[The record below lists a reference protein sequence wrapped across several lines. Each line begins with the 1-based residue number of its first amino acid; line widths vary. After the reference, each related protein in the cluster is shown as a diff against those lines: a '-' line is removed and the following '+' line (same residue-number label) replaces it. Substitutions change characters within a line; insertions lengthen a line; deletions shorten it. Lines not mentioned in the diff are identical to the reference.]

1 MFASGRV
8 SVLGVFASLGFSVA
22 TPGLGGLDVEDDDVG
37 RVEVS
42 VAVGG
47 DRGVNGE
54 TVVSR
59 KSRTKEIFST
69 RMVRYSS
76 TSHISCASSSS
87 SVIPFTIFVSSSLSI
102 VCFCCNCSSAVERAI
117 LCTLV
122 MGSVESVISVILL
135 YILVI

>member
-22 TPGLGGLDVEDDDVG
+22 TPGLGGLDVEGDDVG
-37 RVEVS
+37 RVEIL

-47 DRGVNGE
+47 DRRVNGE

-69 RMVRYSS
+69 IMVWYSS
-76 TSHISCASSSS
+76 TSHVSCASSSS

-102 VCFCCNCSSAVERAI
+102 VCFCCNCSSVVERAI